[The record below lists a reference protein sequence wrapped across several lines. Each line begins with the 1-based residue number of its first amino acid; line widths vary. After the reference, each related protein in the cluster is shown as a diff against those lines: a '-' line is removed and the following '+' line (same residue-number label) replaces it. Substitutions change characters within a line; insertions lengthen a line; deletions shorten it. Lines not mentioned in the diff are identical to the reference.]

1 MTTRFVMT
9 PASFGATQAA
19 TGLRD
24 FARAVA
30 RIHAVHVSRRDLVE
44 MEPRLLEDI
53 GISQRQALTEAGRA
67 PWDVKPAAPQ
77 RRNGGGGSGDDRL
90 TALRQGFRAAMRRW
104 RTRQRISQLDQHAL
118 RDIGVTYAEAERE
131 ANKGFWQR

>member
-9 PASFGATQAA
+9 PASFGATHAA
-19 TGLRD
+19 TSLRD

-30 RIHAVHVSRRDLVE
+30 HIHAVHVSRRDLVE
-44 MEPRLLEDI
+44 LEPRLLEDI
-53 GISQRQALTEAGRA
+53 GISQRQALTEGGRA
-67 PWDVKPAAPQ
+67 PWDIKPAAPQ
-77 RRNGGGGSGDDRL
+77 RRNGGGGGDKL
-90 TALRQGFRAAMRRW
+90 TALRTNLRAALRRW